1 MEDVLDVYQRP
12 YDEKYPVVC
21 VDEKSKQLIEE
32 VQPPWP
38 PRPAHVAKQDYEY
51 QRQGTVNLFVAFE
64 PLAHWRRIDVT
75 DRRTKVDFAQFL
87 KSLIDERYSQASKV
101 LLVMD
106 NLNTHKLA
114 SLYEAFPPEEA
125 RRIAAKI
132 EIHHTPKHGSWLN
145 MAEIELSV
153 LSRDIAERIGEKKQ
167 LKKVIAASVKRRNT
181 AAKGANWQF
190 TSSQA
195 RVKLLRLYPSIEG

>member
-1 MEDVLDVYQRP
+1 MEDVLDVYQCP

-32 VQPPWP
+32 VRPSLP
-38 PRPAHVAKQDYEY
+38 PRPGQVAKQDYEY
-51 QRQGTVNLFVAFE
+51 QRQGMVNLFVAFE
-64 PLAHWRRIDVT
+64 PLAHWRRVDVT
-75 DRRTKVDFAQFL
+75 ERRTKVDFAQFL
-87 KSLIDERYSQASKV
+87 KSLIDERYSQANKV
-101 LLVMD
+101 VLVMD

-114 SLYEAFPPEEA
+114 SLYEAFSPEEA
-125 RRIAAKI
+125 RRIAARI

-153 LSRDIAERIGEKKQ
+153 LSRDIAERIGEKKR

-181 AAKGANWQF
+181 ASKGANWQF

-195 RVKLLRLYPSIEG
+195 RVKLQRLYPSIED

>member
-32 VQPPWP
+32 VRPSLP
-38 PRPAHVAKQDYEY
+38 PRPGQVAKQDYEY

-64 PLAHWRRIDVT
+64 PLAHWRRVDVT

-87 KSLIDERYSQASKV
+87 KSLIDDRYSQANKV

-114 SLYEAFPPEEA
+114 SLYEAFSPQEA

-153 LSRDIAERIGEKKQ
+153 LSRDIAERIGEKKR

-181 AAKGANWQF
+181 AGKGADWQF
-190 TSSQA
+190 TSTQA
-195 RVKLLRLYPSIEG
+195 RVKLHRLYPSIED